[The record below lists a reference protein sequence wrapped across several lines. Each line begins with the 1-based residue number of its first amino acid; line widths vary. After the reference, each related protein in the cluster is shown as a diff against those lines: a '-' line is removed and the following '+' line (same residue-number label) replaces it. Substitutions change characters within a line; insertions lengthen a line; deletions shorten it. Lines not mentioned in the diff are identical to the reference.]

1 MSFSATILF
10 TPPNSDGKSSCT
22 CKNQQN
28 GSPNRSCNTT
38 NCTPITVCGQGMA
51 VQSTDQLLH
60 LIYQRVEKAVSSAEA
75 ALSMAKANNGLLIKL
90 QEEIG
95 EIKSMKVQERDK
107 SCQGGRQ
114 EQPTRTADQKDIS
127 VPKAVQSENITSLQT
142 GIGELRPFGG
152 ALSMPGTLMHFPVNR
167 SPRDV
172 RTSTRHIQDEV
183 APGPS
188 AEEHNEAASPV
199 PTVVAPTYTSQL
211 SSPSPVCITRLAD
224 SNIEIEVEDL
234 SEEAVSPSPVTLD
247 TATHDATRRAPM
259 LPPTPSRLKAGKS
272 TKRKRDLL
280 LSALE
285 DYNTTIPPIQRV
297 VAPTFNPELSP
308 PSPPVC
314 ITGLADSNIENE
326 MEDLSEKSVSPN
338 PATLDSALD
347 PITHGAVMR
356 AFQMPLAPLRPKG
369 TKNAR
374 RKRDLVLS
382 KLVHNIHNH
391 VSNDRRFNG
400 SESIKSSWNISVVKF
415 LVEKL
420 KTELLARSH
429 RYTDKELK
437 GACVSY
443 FLTKRREYRNAL
455 NPYRSLKEREE
466 KKLRSR
472 RYRLF
477 GNRSF
482 IVKLFSP
489 EDQHLWEGV
498 TEELM
503 SDEEDSL
510 DEPGV
515 WVARTPAFRSQQLT
529 DLCYRID
536 ANSKH
541 GSKSNRVYGPPSE
554 RLPSVE
560 VQMMPSHLFNRDFHQ
575 QLNDLQILEETVHPN
590 KGFIHEA
597 ASSSFIEVKVEDDD

>member
-167 SPRDV
+167 SPRDL
-172 RTSTRHIQDEV
+172 
-183 APGPS
+183 PGQPKFK
-188 AEEHNEAASPV
+188 
-199 PTVVAPTYTSQL
+199 L
-211 SSPSPVCITRLAD
+211 W
-224 SNIEIEVEDL
+224 
-234 SEEAVSPSPVTLD
+234 
-247 TATHDATRRAPM
+247 
-259 LPPTPSRLKAGKS
+259 LPPLQNP
-272 TKRKRDLL
+272 
-280 LSALE
+280 ALE